1 MMDGLT
7 NACSQGAT
15 LQVSTKFVKD
25 HAFPFIG
32 LKQLC
37 RRSATQGKVAAVQA
51 GLGSIRA
58 ENRCGLDQN
67 APVTGGTIRGGGW

>member
-1 MMDGLT
+1 MMNGLT
-7 NACSQGAT
+7 NARSQGAT
-15 LQVSTKFVKD
+15 LQMRTKFVKD
-25 HAFPFIG
+25 HGFAFKG

-37 RRSATQGKVAAVQA
+37 RRSAIQGKVAGVQV

-67 APVTGGTIRGGGW
+67 APVPGGKVRGRGW